1 MKVAPKKHLGQHF
14 LKDPKVSQRI
24 AAAIR
29 SAEKVEKLLEIG
41 PGTGALTQF
50 LIEKFQ
56 DKVEAFEVDSESV
69 NYLAQFYPE
78 LKVHAADFL
87 KADLSEMDSCVI
99 VGNFP
104 YNISSQIVF
113 KAIENR
119 DKVVELTG
127 MFQKEMAKRIA
138 APHGNKTY
146 GIISVIAQAFFDIE
160 YLFTVPPGVFTPPP
174 KVDSGVIRMLR
185 KENFDLGCDEKKFIQ
200 VVKMAFNQRRKTMR
214 NSLKPL
220 LNDELKEKDVFSKR
234 PEQLDWQEF
243 VGLVSLLDRGI
254 T

>member
-14 LKDPKVSQRI
+14 LKDSKVSERI
-24 AAAIR
+24 ANALLKGDASDKI
-29 SAEKVEKLLEIG
+29 LEIG
-41 PGTGALTQF
+41 PGTGALTSF
-50 LIEKFQ
+50 LLEKFES
-56 DKVEAFEVDSESV
+56 KVEAFEVDGESV
-69 NYLAQFYPE
+69 KYLAQFHPE
-78 LKVHAADFL
+78 LRVYEEDFL
-87 KADLSEMDSCVI
+87 RSDLSSFGNITI

-119 DKVVELTG
+119 SQVLELTG
-127 MFQKEMAKRIA
+127 MFQKEMAQRIA

-160 YLFTVPPGVFTPPP
+160 YLFTVPPEVFNPPP
-174 KVDSGVIRMLR
+174 KVDSGVIRMIR
-185 KENFDLGCDEKKFIQ
+185 KESLQLECDEKKFIQ

-220 LNDELKEKDVFSKR
+220 LNDELRAMELFSKR
-234 PEQLDWQEF
+234 PEQLHWSEF
-243 VGLVSLLDRGI
+243 VSIVNMIS
-254 T
+254 